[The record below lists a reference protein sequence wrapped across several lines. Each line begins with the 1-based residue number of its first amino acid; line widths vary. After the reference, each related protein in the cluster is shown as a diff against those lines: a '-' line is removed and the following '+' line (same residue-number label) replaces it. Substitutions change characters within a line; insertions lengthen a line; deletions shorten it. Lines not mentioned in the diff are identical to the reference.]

1 MIENP
6 ELTRKILEY
15 FASDEIRFPANK
27 TLDDLKSEFSDEELD
42 VLAYHVSCAHEE
54 GLLEVGLTK
63 TSTLSD
69 GELITVG
76 WITGLTQPG
85 GEYVRHSQTKFWNQA
100 KNVIQETGQKVTTTA
115 LRDVLFMLTRKALG
129 LD

>member
-42 VLAYHVSCAHEE
+42 VLAYHVSCAHERRA
-54 GLLEVGLTK
+54 
-63 TSTLSD
+63 
-69 GELITVG
+69 IR
-76 WITGLTQPG
+76 G
-85 GEYVRHSQTKFWNQA
+85 GPN
-100 KNVIQETGQKVTTTA
+100 
-115 LRDVLFMLTRKALG
+115 
-129 LD
+129 